1 MEEAIFVSSVDDCLK
16 LKKYTKIKFICKK
29 CNSEKTCLEKYGYSN
44 GAQVSEF
51 KEKFQKTN
59 LEKYG
64 NVCSLNGK
72 EQIKKKKETW
82 LKNYGVEN
90 PFQIEETR
98 EKVKNNNIEKY
109 GIPYAIC
116 TKESQESQ
124 EKSLN
129 TKIKNRSLG
138 LNKLKYLLDE
148 LTFDSSWEVAFYIYF
163 RDKGLKIER
172 NKIVFEYFFNDKKCY
187 TFVDFSVGS
196 FMFEIKSNYIFH
208 LDKKQ
213 EVRNEFLL
221 NKGVIFIDDNS
232 IQDYLSYVKNKYGN
246 KYIDSLKCY

>member
-16 LKKYTKIKFICKK
+16 LKKYTKIKFICKNCGKEVERLYIKSRLDTIKHFLCKK

-44 GAQVSEF
+44 GAQVPEF

-116 TKESQESQ
+116 TKES
-124 EKSLN
+124 
-129 TKIKNRSLG
+129 
-138 LNKLKYLLDE
+138 
-148 LTFDSSWEVAFYIYF
+148 
-163 RDKGLKIER
+163 
-172 NKIVFEYFFNDKKCY
+172 
-187 TFVDFSVGS
+187 
-196 FMFEIKSNYIFH
+196 
-208 LDKKQ
+208 
-213 EVRNEFLL
+213 
-221 NKGVIFIDDNS
+221 
-232 IQDYLSYVKNKYGN
+232 
-246 KYIDSLKCY
+246 